1 MQKRYVRITDTT
13 LRDGSHAVS
22 HQFTEEQVRAVVR
35 GLDRAGVPVIEV
47 AHGDGLG
54 GSSQNYGFSRVP
66 EEQLL
71 RAAREEMTRAKLAV
85 LILPGIG
92 TVEDLKM
99 ARDAGA
105 TVARVATHCTEA
117 DISEEHIHWAK
128 QNGME
133 VVTFLMMSHMIEP
146 RYLLEEARKMESY
159 GADCVYVVDSAGA
172 MLPDDVRARVS
183 ALVEGLECQVGFH
196 AHNNLGLAI
205 GNTLAALEEGA
216 NQVDGSTCG
225 LGAGAGNAQTE
236 VLAAVLDKAGY
247 ATGIDLYKLQDA
259 AEEAVRPIL
268 PRPIIIDKD
277 ALTVG
282 YAGVYSSFLLHARR
296 AAERFGVDAR
306 DILME
311 MGRRKA
317 VGGQE
322 DLILV
327 VAQDLAAER
336 SGK

>member
-13 LRDGSHAVS
+13 LRDGSHAVA

-47 AHGDGLG
+47 SHGDGLG

-66 EEQLL
+66 EERLL
-71 RAAREEMTRAKLAV
+71 RAAKEEMTQAKLAV

-99 ARDAGA
+99 ARDCGA
-105 TVARVATHCTEA
+105 EIVRVATHCTEA
-117 DISEEHIHWAK
+117 DISEEHITWAK
-128 QNGME
+128 KNGME
-133 VVTFLMMSHMIEP
+133 VVTFLMMSHMIDP
-146 RYLLEEARKMESY
+146 KYLLEEARKMESY
-159 GADCVYVVDSAGA
+159 GADCIYVVDSAGA
-172 MLPDDVRARVS
+172 QLPDDVRARVS
-183 ALVEGLECQVGFH
+183 TLVEGLSCQVGFH

-205 GNTLAALEEGA
+205 GNTLAAIEEGA
-216 NQVDGSTCG
+216 SQVDGSTCG

-236 VLAAVLDKAGY
+236 VLAAVLAKAGY
-247 ATGIDLYKLQDA
+247 ETGIDLWKLQDA

-277 ALTVG
+277 SLTVG
-282 YAGVYSSFLLHARR
+282 YAGVYSSFLLHARQ
-296 AAERFGVDAR
+296 AAEKFGVDAR

-311 MGRRKA
+311 MGRRKS

-322 DLILV
+322 DLILI
-327 VAQDLAAER
+327 VAQELAAER
-336 SGK
+336 SAK

>member
-236 VLAAVLDKAGY
+236 VLAAALAKAGY
-247 ATGIDLYKLQDA
+247 ETGIDLWKLQDA
-259 AEEAVRPIL
+259 AEEVVRPIL